1 MPRSLGHFSMS
12 ATAGEVIGLDL
23 GPDLRGSA
31 IVGTPTVTGVNCT
44 ATYLS
49 HTAAGMVSVR
59 VTDGDYA
66 GAVVVSAVLADGRE
80 AVGQADV
87 RFIG

>member
-31 IVGTPTVTGVNCT
+31 ITGVPTVTGTNCT

-49 HTAAGMVSVR
+49 HTAAGLVSVR
-59 VTDGDYA
+59 VSAGTYA
-66 GAVVVSAVLADGRE
+66 GAVVVSAALADGRT

-87 RFIG
+87 RFL

>member
-23 GPDLRGSA
+23 GPDLRGSSF
-31 IVGTPTVTGVNCT
+31 VGNPTVTGENCT

-59 VTDGDYA
+59 VTSGTYA
-66 GAVVVSAVLADGRE
+66 GAVVVTAPLADGRT

-87 RFIG
+87 RFIH